1 MQPNPGRKQA
11 SCSDMQPNP
20 GRKQASCS
28 DMQPNPGR
36 KQASCSDMQ
45 PKERKMKRIIA
56 VLVIIIILGGVI
68 FTFSSYL
75 VSTNDFGYYQI
86 KQAAVTGKISVHDK
100 PGMYGKFFGSI
111 TTYQISDMNYFSK
124 SDLEGGSGESADTI
138 RVRFNDGG
146 TADISGSI
154 KFRLSQKEENQLLL
168 HEDYK
173 SYDKVQSDLIRQVI
187 TEALMQTAALMKAE
201 ESYSTRKSE
210 FTAMAEEQIRRGIFK
225 TMAEQRIYTNLEGK
239 EFIERTVKVKYDDS
253 GIAVINKTSP
263 FIRYDI
269 EILQFVVKDIDFDAT
284 IDSLIAKKKEAEQER
299 IVAQAN
305 AERAKQDAITAEE
318 QGKALIAVAKAE
330 EEVIKIKAVTQA
342 EKEYAVSQLNRQK
355 AEEEAAGELIKREA
369 EARGA
374 ALLVQAGLTPRDKAI
389 IDKETAIGVAAEM
402 AKIQLPEVMIFGS
415 GEGSP
420 TNPFDAIGLEAFMNI
435 TDKISKSKEN

>member
-1 MQPNPGRKQA
+1 MK
-11 SCSDMQPNP
+11 
-20 GRKQASCS
+20 
-28 DMQPNPGR
+28 
-36 KQASCSDMQ
+36 
-45 PKERKMKRIIA
+45 KMIGILIIIA
-56 VLVIIIILGGVI
+56 LLGAAG

-75 VSTNDFGYYQI
+75 VSTNKAGYYQI
-86 KQAAVTGKISVHDK
+86 KQAAVTGNMSIHDE
-100 PGMYGKFFGSI
+100 PGMYGKFFGII

-124 SDLEGGSGESADTI
+124 SDLEGGPGEAAAPI

-154 KFRLSQKEENQLLL
+154 KFRLSLKEENQFLL
-168 HEDYK
+168 HEDYTY
-173 SYDKVQSDLIRQVI
+173 YDRVQSDLVRQVI

-201 ESYSTRKSE
+201 ESYSTRKSD

-225 TMAEQRIYTNLEGK
+225 TVAEERIYTNLEGK

-253 GIAVINKTSP
+253 GNAVINKISP
-263 FIRYDI
+263 FVRYDI
-269 EILQFVVKDIDFDAT
+269 EILQFVINDIDFDET
-284 IDSLIAKKKEAEQER
+284 IDALIAKKKEAEQQR

-305 AERAKQDAITAEE
+305 AEKAKQDAITAEE
-318 QGKALIAVAKAE
+318 QGKARIAEARAD

-342 EKEYAVSQLNRQK
+342 EKEYAVAQLNRKK
-355 AEEEAAGELIKREA
+355 AEEDAIADLTRREA
-369 EARGA
+369 EAQGA
-374 ALLVQAGLTPRDKAI
+374 ALLVRAGLTPRDKAEI
-389 IDKETAIGVAAEM
+389 EKDTAIGIAAEL

-435 TDKISKSKEN
+435 SEKIANSKDE

>member
-1 MQPNPGRKQA
+1 MHPGERPQ
-11 SCSDMQPNP
+11 
-20 GRKQASCS
+20 
-28 DMQPNPGR
+28 
-36 KQASCSDMQ
+36 Q
-45 PKERKMKRIIA
+45 PKEFEMKKMIGLIV
-56 VLVIIIILGGVI
+56 VLVILGGVI

-75 VSTNDFGYYQI
+75 VSTNKSGHYQI
-86 KQAAVTGKISVHDK
+86 MQAAVTGKITVHDK

-138 RVRFNDGG
+138 KVRFNDGG

-154 KFRLSQKEENQLLL
+154 KFRLSLKEENQLLL
-168 HEDYK
+168 HEDFK

-187 TEALMQTAALMKAE
+187 TEALMQTATLMKAE
-201 ESYSTRKSE
+201 ESYSTRRSE
-210 FTAMAEEQIRRGIFK
+210 FTTLAEEQIRRGIFE
-225 TMAEQRIYTNLEGK
+225 TVAEEHIFTNLEGK
-239 EFIERTVKVKYDDS
+239 EFIERTVKVKYDSS
-253 GIAVINKTSP
+253 GKAVVRKNSP
-263 FIRYDI
+263 FIRYEI
-269 EILQFVVKDIDFDAT
+269 EILQFVIKDIDFDAT
-284 IDSLIAKKKEAEQER
+284 IDSLIAKKKEAEQQR

-318 QGKALIAVAKAE
+318 QGKAQIAVARAA

-342 EKEYAVSQLNRQK
+342 EKEFEVSKLNRQR
-355 AEEEAAGELIKREA
+355 AQEEAAADLTKKEA

-374 ALLVQAGLTPRDKAI
+374 SLLVQAGLTPKDKAE
-389 IDKETAIGVAAEM
+389 IDKETAIGIAAEM
-402 AKIQLPEVMIFGS
+402 AKIQLPEVMIFGN

-435 TDKISKSKEN
+435 SEKISTSKDQ